1 MNEVKSALSWVLG
14 FVMTILLSMSTFF
27 LKSLHGEIKTMSQN
41 VHSIV
46 VQQSIIDTRLSAVE
60 RSMALYDDRFKG
72 IDERQDANERWIR
85 EFFQTYDL
93 KKK

>member
-1 MNEVKSALSWVLG
+1 MNDVKSASAWILG
-14 FVMTILLSMSTFF
+14 FVMTILLSISTFF

-41 VHSIV
+41 LNSIV
-46 VQQSIIDTRLSAVE
+46 VQQSVIDTRLTAVE
-60 RSMALYDDRFKG
+60 RTLILYDDRFRA
-72 IDERQDANERWIR
+72 IDARQDANDKWVR